1 MLIPSLLERQK
12 RLADEL
18 DRTLYLEAQLR
29 TDLRAKLRAKLW
41 EVHFLCWLR
50 TLSIDSGGSRN
61 LLLDGWWLE
70 FWEII
75 LLAAGDVERNPGP
88 TFMTGTLFASS
99 ALSSSNCVYIIAAL
113 VPLSF
118 QLLPSCCDNNIIMIM
133 FINVHYT

>member
-29 TDLRAKLRAKLW
+29 TDLRAELRAKLW
-41 EVHFLCWLR
+41 ELRFLCLLR

-61 LLLDGWWLE
+61 VLLDGWWLE

-88 TFMTGTLFASS
+88 TFMTG
-99 ALSSSNCVYIIAAL
+99 I
-113 VPLSF
+113 PL
-118 QLLPSCCDNNIIMIM
+118 
-133 FINVHYT
+133 